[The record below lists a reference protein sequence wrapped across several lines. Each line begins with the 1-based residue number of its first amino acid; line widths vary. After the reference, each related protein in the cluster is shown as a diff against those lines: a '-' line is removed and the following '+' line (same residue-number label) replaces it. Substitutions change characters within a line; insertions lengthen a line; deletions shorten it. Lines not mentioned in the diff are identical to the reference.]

1 MSLKCTLITMFDRDS
16 DTGLQRGF
24 VKQRPNIAL
33 IASPV

>member
-1 MSLKCTLITMFDRDS
+1 MSLKCIPITMLNRDS

-24 VKQRPNIAL
+24 VKQRPNSAL